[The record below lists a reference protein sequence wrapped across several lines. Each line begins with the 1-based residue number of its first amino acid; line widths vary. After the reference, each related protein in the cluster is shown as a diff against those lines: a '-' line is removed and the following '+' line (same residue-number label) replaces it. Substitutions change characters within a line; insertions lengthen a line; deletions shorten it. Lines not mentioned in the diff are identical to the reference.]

1 MIRIRNKCL
10 RKQALAYN
18 QIKNFEEFVQIV
30 NDRKIKFEQAANEK
44 KKDDNDIIRTLQ
56 RIFKNINY
64 ERFEN

>member
-1 MIRIRNKCL
+1 M
-10 RKQALAYN
+10 
-18 QIKNFEEFVQIV
+18 